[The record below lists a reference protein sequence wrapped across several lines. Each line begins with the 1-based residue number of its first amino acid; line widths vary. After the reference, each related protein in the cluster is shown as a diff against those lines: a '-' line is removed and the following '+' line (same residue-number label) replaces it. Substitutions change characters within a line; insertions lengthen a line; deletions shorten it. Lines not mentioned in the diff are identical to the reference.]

1 MTQQL
6 PKQFAHLVN
15 TGSAMAVCDSR
26 FVAAKQLKAGSENI
40 NVHP

>member
-6 PKQFAHLVN
+6 PKQFAHLVK
-15 TGSAMAVCDSR
+15 TGSVMAVCDSL
-26 FVAAKQLKAGSENI
+26 FVIAKQLKTGSENI